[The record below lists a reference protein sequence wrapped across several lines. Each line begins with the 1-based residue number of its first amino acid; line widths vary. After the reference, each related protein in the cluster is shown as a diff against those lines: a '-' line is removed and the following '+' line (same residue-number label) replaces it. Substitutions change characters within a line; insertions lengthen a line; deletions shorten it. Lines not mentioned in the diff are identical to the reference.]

1 MPIPVPNMDRKM
13 RLVARELAVD
23 IMEPETIVKKFDLTV
38 AEWDAIIQHP
48 QFKEM
53 LIEEKERWHSSLNTK
68 ERVEYK
74 TWQILE
80 GALIQFQEYLHS
92 PSFSDTAKVQLYM
105 AMQKQ
110 VGIGQRDSVQNGSLG
125 ERFQIT
131 INMGGDKSEHDVTS
145 GGKLIEG
152 STQIGNDGPSS

>member
-1 MPIPVPNMDRKM
+1 MTNLPTPTSDIDRKM

-23 IMEPETIVKKFDLTV
+23 IMEPQTIVEKFGITV
-38 AEWDAIIQHP
+38 AEWDGIIQHP

-53 LIEEKERWHSSLNTK
+53 LVEEQERWNASLNTK

-80 GALIQFQEYLHS
+80 DALLKFQEYLHS
-92 PSFSDTAKVQLYM
+92 PNFSDTAKVQLLQ
-105 AMQKQ
+105 ALQKQ
-110 VGIGQRDSVQNGSLG
+110 VGVGVRDGNPGAAMG

-131 INMGGDKSEHDVTS
+131 INMGGEVSVESGQEVTPQ
-145 GGKLIEG
+145 GKLIEG
-152 STQIGNDGPSS
+152 EVVNS

>member
-1 MPIPVPNMDRKM
+1 MDRKM

-53 LIEEKERWHSSLNTK
+53 LIEEKERWNSSLNTK

-80 GALIQFQEYLHS
+80 DALLQFQEYLHS
-92 PSFSDTAKVQLYM
+92 PHFSDAAKVQLLQ
-105 AMQKQ
+105 ALQKQ
-110 VGIGQRDSVQNGSLG
+110 VGIGQRDANPGAGMG

-131 INMGGDKSEHDVTS
+131 INMGGEVRVESGQDVTPQ
-145 GGKLIEG
+145 GRLIEG
-152 STQIGNDGPSS
+152 EAVES

>member
-1 MPIPVPNMDRKM
+1 MTNIAIPVSDIDRKM

-23 IMEPETIVKKFDLTV
+23 IMEPQTIVEKFDLSV
-38 AEWDAIIQHP
+38 AEWDSIIQHP

-53 LIEEKERWHSSLNTK
+53 LIEEKERWNSSLNTR

-80 GALIQFQEYLHS
+80 DALLKFQEYLHS
-92 PSFSDTAKVQLYM
+92 PSFSDTAKVQLLQ
-105 AMQKQ
+105 ALQKQ
-110 VGIGQRDSVQNGSLG
+110 VGIGQRDTNPGAALG

-131 INMGGDKSEHDVTS
+131 INMGGEVKVEQDITPQ
-145 GGKLIEG
+145 GKLIEG
-152 STQIGNDGPSS
+152 EVVNP